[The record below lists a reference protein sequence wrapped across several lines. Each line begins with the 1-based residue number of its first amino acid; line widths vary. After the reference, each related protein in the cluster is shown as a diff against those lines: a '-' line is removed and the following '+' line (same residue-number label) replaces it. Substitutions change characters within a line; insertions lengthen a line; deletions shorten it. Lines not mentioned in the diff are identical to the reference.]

1 MKEKLIRD
9 KIADFVL
16 KERGEV
22 LTTRVASS
30 EELLQLL
37 KNKILEEAEEVF
49 KANTKE
55 ELAEE
60 MADLLEVMKS
70 LAEKENIV
78 EEIFLKR
85 ESKLLERGAFDLGVV
100 LIGDCKK

>member
-22 LTTRVASS
+22 LTTRVSSS

-85 ESKLLERGAFDLGVV
+85 ESKLLERGGFDLGIV

>member
-85 ESKLLERGAFDLGVV
+85 ESKLLEIGGFDLGIV

>member
-9 KIADFVL
+9 KISEFVF
-16 KERGEV
+16 KQRGEV
-22 LTTRVASS
+22 LTTRIASP
-30 EELLQLL
+30 EESLQLL
-37 KNKILEEAEEVF
+37 RNKVLEEADEVF
-49 KANTKE
+49 KAKTKE

-85 ESKLLERGAFDLGVV
+85 ESKLLERGGFDLGIV
-100 LIGDCKK
+100 LIGDYKK

>member
-9 KIADFVL
+9 KISEFVF
-16 KERGEV
+16 KQRGEV
-22 LTTRVASS
+22 LTTRIASP
-30 EELLQLL
+30 EEALQLL
-37 KNKILEEAEEVF
+37 RNKVLEEADEVF
-49 KANTKE
+49 KAKTKE

-85 ESKLLERGAFDLGVV
+85 ESKLLERGGFDLGIV

>member
-85 ESKLLERGAFDLGVV
+85 ESKLLERGGFDLGIV

>member
-9 KIADFVL
+9 KISEFVF
-16 KERGEV
+16 KQRGEV
-22 LTTRVASS
+22 LTTRIASP
-30 EELLQLL
+30 EESLQLL
-37 KNKILEEAEEVF
+37 RNKVLEEADEVF
-49 KANTKE
+49 KAKTKE

-85 ESKLLERGAFDLGVV
+85 ESKLLERGGFDLGIV

>member
-85 ESKLLERGAFDLGVV
+85 ESKLLERGSFDLGIV
-100 LIGDCKK
+100 LIGNCKK